1 MKLDKQP
8 ARFDDDFREAVVS
21 TISPEAAAF
30 LEEIE
35 SVCRKHGMTLAASG
49 YDSLQVWKLQEGD
62 ALLHFD
68 GIVDRTQGEDA
79 Q

>member
-1 MKLDKQP
+1 M
-8 ARFDDDFREAVVS
+8 S
-21 TISPEAAAF
+21 TISPEVAAF
-30 LEEIE
+30 IAEIE

-49 YDSLQVWKLQEGD
+49 HDSLQIWKLQEGD

-79 Q
+79 P